1 MLGLTCNRAAASMS
15 SHDMPPAPS
24 RPRDSNALCLRVYVI
39 MHKRTQIRA
48 LNRACVNNGARVV
61 YLLLCWASVSLNA
74 CETHDH
80 HKAVHQH
87 CYMSCGRRDMYNTA
101 SKRLTHALKHKLAV
115 GATS

>member
-1 MLGLTCNRAAASMS
+1 MS

-39 MHKRTQIRA
+39 MHKRTQTRA

-80 HKAVHQH
+80 HKAVHEH
-87 CYMSCGRRDMYNTA
+87 CYVMWEEGYVQHG
-101 SKRLTHALKHKLAV
+101 LEALDARPQ
-115 GATS
+115 A